1 MSDSARLRAF
11 SALCLARLREVYRE
25 PEVVFWSF
33 VFPILLSVGLG
44 LAFRNRPPE
53 SSPVAV
59 VEGPGAVEVVA
70 ALEHASLLKARA
82 LPRAEA
88 EQALRLGRVD
98 VVVVP
103 GDPPSPTRVEYR
115 LDPSRPEAILARS
128 RVDDALQRAAGRQD
142 PLTSREV
149 AVSEPGGRYIDFLIP
164 GIIGMNLMS
173 GGMWG
178 MGFNLVDMRIKRLL
192 KRLLATPLR
201 RADFLGSH
209 MAVRVGFTG
218 IEVGFLLAFGRWAF
232 GLPVR
237 GSLFGVLLMAVL
249 GALCFAGLGLLVAS
263 RATKIETV
271 TGLMNVVMMPMFI
284 CSGTFFSADRFPDAL
299 QPLIR
304 ALPLTALNDGLRAVI
319 LEGASLASQ
328 SGRILVLV
336 LWGGLSFAV
345 GLRLFRWN

>member
-1 MSDSARLRAF
+1 MTDRARLRAF
-11 SALCLARLREVYRE
+11 AALCLARLREVYRE

-53 SSPVAV
+53 SSPVGVVEGGGAAAV
-59 VEGPGAVEVVA
+59 VE
-70 ALEHASLLKARA
+70 ALERASLLKVRT
-82 LPRAEA
+82 LVEAEA
-88 EQALRLGRVD
+88 GQALRLGRVD

-103 GDPPSPTRVEYR
+103 GAAPSATTVEYR

-232 GLPVR
+232 GLPLR
-237 GSLFGVLLMAVL
+237 GSLLTVLLVAIL
-249 GALCFAGLGLLVAS
+249 GALCFSGLGLLVAS

-284 CSGTFFSADRFPDAL
+284 CSGIFFSADRFPDAL

-328 SGRILVLV
+328 ARRLLVLG
-336 LWGGLSFAV
+336 LWGGLSFAI

>member
-1 MSDSARLRAF
+1 MSDRARLRAF
-11 SALCLARLREVYRE
+11 AALCLARLREVYRE

-53 SSPVAV
+53 SSPVGV
-59 VEGPGAVEVVA
+59 VEGPGAAAVVA
-70 ALEHASLLKARA
+70 ALERASLLKVRT
-82 LPRAEA
+82 LAEA
-88 EQALRLGRVD
+88 EAGQALRLGRVD

-103 GDPPSPTRVEYR
+103 GAAPAATTVEYR

-209 MAVRVGFTG
+209 MAVRVGFTA

-232 GLPVR
+232 ALPLR
-237 GSLFGVLLMAVL
+237 GSLLAVLLVATL
-249 GALCFAGLGLLVAS
+249 GALCFSGLGLLVAS
-263 RATKIETV
+263 RATRIETV

-284 CSGTFFSADRFPDAL
+284 CSGIFFSADRFPDAL

-328 SGRILVLV
+328 SGRLLVLV
-336 LWGGLSFAV
+336 LWGALSFAV